1 MNLVIDIGNSK
12 VKFFLFENNKTIYK
26 EICDNQDFKKTLD
39 SISNKNN
46 IKNVISSSVSSNYD
60 LYIEESLNNSKY
72 TSLSNDNLLIPFK
85 NNYKTKKSLGQ
96 DRIALV
102 SSAIYNYPNQ
112 DSLIIDLGT
121 CITYDFVDSNKT
133 YHGGAI
139 SPGFKLRYSSLNTY
153 TSNLPLLE
161 LEETENIIGSTT
173 NESIHSGIYNGVI
186 AEVNNYID
194 LLKKEYPQLNVIIV
208 GGFSK
213 FLLNRIKNAIFANQD
228 FLAQGLNYII
238 NYNENR

>member
-72 TSLSNDNLLIPFK
+72 ISLSNDNLLIPFK

-102 SSAIYNYPNQ
+102 SSAIYNYHNQ
-112 DSLIIDLGT
+112 DNLIIDLGT
-121 CITYDFVDSNKT
+121 CITYDFVDSNKI

-139 SPGFKLRYSSLNTY
+139 SPGFKLRYSSLNTF

-161 LEETENIIGSTT
+161 FEETENIIGSTT

-186 AEVNNYID
+186 AEINNYID
-194 LLKKEYPQLNVIIV
+194 LLKKEYPNIDEN
-208 GGFSK
+208 SK
-213 FLLNRIKNAIFANQD
+213 
-228 FLAQGLNYII
+228 
-238 NYNENR
+238 